1 MNDDQPTQPLT
12 DAELMEINYNL
23 NEALNRCGELYLV
36 TDAPKDMRRL
46 LAEVDRLRA
55 ALTAL
60 GRNERAACNRSL
72 SLQEENDR
80 LRKQVQDYHQSAD
93 AHGAKFERQHGRLQD
108 AEDRITAVV
117 AIHKPTG
124 MDGWGHR
131 TCQHCDTPGYYQEWP
146 CPTLVALGFEEQ

>member
-1 MNDDQPTQPLT
+1 MISDDQPAQPLT
-12 DAELMEINYNL
+12 DAELRTIRAFVKQAKSFNQKTLPIAFRDRE
-23 NEALNRCGELYLV
+23 
-36 TDAPKDMRRL
+36 RL

-93 AHGAKFERQHGRLQD
+93 AHVAKFERQHGRLQN

-124 MDGWGHR
+124 INSWGHR
-131 TCQHCDTPGYYQEWP
+131 TCNECDTPGYYQEWP
-146 CPTLVALGFEEQ
+146 CPTLVALGFEER